1 MKAGLIFST
10 RVISMTQTRYVVDD
24 NSILFCKSSS
34 WRANLLDVHAQ
45 GAFEFRSKVLGRE
58 HQGSSKVGGYQLEA
72 KLGLTRP

>member
-45 GAFEFRSKVLGRE
+45 GAFGFRSKVLGR
-58 HQGSSKVGGYQLEA
+58 QSSSKVGGYQLEA